1 MWQDL
6 HATDLLLTIFG
17 IWLALLSFY
26 LIRTISHW
34 RKVTKSSRG
43 QNLDQIIEN
52 ILAKQ
57 NIEAK
62 RIHELAEG
70 IAKVE
75 SIQKSNISKYAL
87 IRFNP
92 FEDTGGDQSF
102 AVAFLDGLD
111 NGIVIS
117 SLHSRTGTRIYAKQV
132 SQGKPKT
139 HVFSKEEKEVVE
151 KACQTGRPTTH

>member
-6 HATDLLLTIFG
+6 RATDYLLIVFG

-26 LIRTISHW
+26 LIRIVGHW
-34 RKVTKSSRG
+34 RKITKSTKG
-43 QNLDQIIEN
+43 HNLDQILEN
-52 ILAKQ
+52 ILARQ

-62 RIHELAEG
+62 RIHEVSGE
-70 IAKVE
+70 IAKLE
-75 SIQKSNISKYAL
+75 TLQKGNFSKYAL

-102 AVAFLDGLD
+102 AVAFLDGIG

-117 SLHSRTGTRIYAKQV
+117 SLHSRAGTRIYAKQV
-132 SQGKPKT
+132 LAGKPT
-139 HVFSKEEKEVVE
+139 NHEFSKEEKEVVE
-151 KACQTGRPTTH
+151 KAARHVH